1 MNRVTSFLT
10 VGLVAILAP
19 LAQANVEISWQIG
32 AVTGNCGAGSTTTL
46 SCPVIVSGGVTIT
59 GLDALSNSPGV
70 GNLAQEFG
78 STLDISSTAGTPT
91 TSVQIWI
98 ASDGFTQPTTPPNIL
113 FASSLT
119 VDSTQGTGTGDLT
132 SCVDT
137 PNVGVPFGSPVASPF
152 CAGATHYSLVNATEN
167 YSGASSNNNTTTTSI
182 ASLSSPYTLSQHITV
197 SLGAGSSMHVNTS
210 DVLTSVPE
218 PGAIVLFG
226 TVLVMCASRLRR
238 RDRV

>member
-1 MNRVTSFLT
+1 MNRVASFLT
-10 VGLVAILAP
+10 VGLLAFLAP

-32 AVTGNCGAGSTTTL
+32 ATTGNCGAGSATL
-46 SCPVIVSGGVTIT
+46 LMCPVISSGGVTIT
-59 GLDALSNSPGV
+59 GLDAFSNSPGGTV
-70 GNLAQEFG
+70 APQFG
-78 STLDISSTAGTPT
+78 STLDISSTGGTPI

-98 ASDGFTQPTTPPNIL
+98 ASDGFLSPTTPPNIT

-119 VDSTQGTGTGDLT
+119 VDSTLGVGTGDLT